1 MLMIRNGGLVIKD
14 VWGYEVWL
22 KLSFGNIKIKFL
34 GSVSPSSRLE
44 LYSQRQPPDLL
55 SSRPELGCAPRTVDR
70 KLKIVLVITF
80 EP

>member
-44 LYSQRQPPDLL
+44 HYSRRQPSEPVKF
-55 SSRPELGCAPRTVDR
+55 AARTR
-70 KLKIVLVITF
+70 LRAAYC
-80 EP
+80 

>member
-22 KLSFGNIKIKFL
+22 KLSFGNIKI
-34 GSVSPSSRLE
+34 
-44 LYSQRQPPDLL
+44 
-55 SSRPELGCAPRTVDR
+55 ELGCAPRTVDR